1 MSMLSL
7 HISLDSIDSMHRNV
21 MPALAISC
29 RAHTHTYKHKCSYI
43 YNPVWIQCSL
53 YNCGNARKV

>member
-29 RAHTHTYKHKCSYI
+29 RAHTHTNINVAIYI
-43 YNPVWIQCSL
+43 TQYEYSVHCTIMEMQ
-53 YNCGNARKV
+53 GK